1 MTYPPE
7 DSPSREPYQERP
19 EYQQPQYQQPQY
31 QQPQYQQPQYQQP
44 QYQQPQY
51 QYQPAYQQPVTSG
64 RTNTMAILSLVLAFV
79 FWPLGIVFGHMA
91 RRQIRQT
98 GEGGSG
104 LATTGL
110 VLGYLFGVLTL
121 IGCAAWIALI
131 TYASSHPGVLPTP
144 TP

>member
-7 DSPSREPYQERP
+7 DSPSREPYQE
-19 EYQQPQYQQPQY
+19 QPQYQQPQY
-31 QQPQYQQPQYQQP
+31 QQPQY

-51 QYQPAYQQPVTSG
+51 QYQPAYQQPVTPG
-64 RTNTMAILSLVLAFV
+64 RTNTMAILALVFAFV

-98 GEGGSG
+98 GEGGAG

-110 VLGYLFGVLTL
+110 VISYVFGVLSL

-131 TYASSHPGVLPTP
+131 TYASSHPDVFTTATP
-144 TP
+144 